1 MKVGSHQ
8 FICHFH
14 FQFSNK
20 VGSHLATCKAVL
32 SLYLF
37 RLTEDTYLHR
47 CPQSIVPCFERS
59 LHRAAAMLPLHSHH
73 ACCPARVRFC
83 VCVYICM
90 CTAAMLPLH
99 SHHACC
105 PARVRFC
112 VRIHLYV
119 HSCNAPSALAPCLL
133 PCTCAFL
140 CVYTSVCAQL
150 QCSLCTRTM
159 PVALH
164 VCVCVCVSLCVY
176 LHDWRVSVCVC
187 VCVCAHVH
195 IAGNAGVLFCM
206 CVIVCV

>member
-112 VRIHLYV
+112 VCIHLYV

-133 PCTCAFL
+133 PCTFAF
-140 CVYTSVCAQL
+140 VCACL
-150 QCSLCTRTM
+150 YVYICMIGVCLY
-159 PVALH
+159 
-164 VCVCVCVSLCVY
+164 VCVCVCVHMYILQETQASFF
-176 LHDWRVSVCVC
+176 VCV
-187 VCVCAHVH
+187 
-195 IAGNAGVLFCM
+195 
-206 CVIVCV
+206 